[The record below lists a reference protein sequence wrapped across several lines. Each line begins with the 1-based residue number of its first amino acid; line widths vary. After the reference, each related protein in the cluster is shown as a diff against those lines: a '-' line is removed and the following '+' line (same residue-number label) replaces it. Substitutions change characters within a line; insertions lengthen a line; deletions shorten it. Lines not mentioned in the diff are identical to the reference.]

1 MGALQQCI
9 CACVNVNVRTKSRK
23 TERERERA
31 SERDPGL
38 CSSPAHYIQL
48 DSTAH
53 PQNASPL
60 NRHTHNRTLSH
71 TSIAFS
77 SYLPSNTR
85 FTAAASPCIWDI
97 ITCED
102 AASIP
107 RTLKYPWPAFG
118 TGYGFLVDMVTD
130 RRNRGLIA
138 NNRGSSENLP
148 LTAV

>member
-1 MGALQQCI
+1 MHMCMCERECENQKQKD
-9 CACVNVNVRTKSRK
+9 RER
-23 TERERERA
+23 ERERERA

-53 PQNASPL
+53 PRNASPL

-118 TGYGFLVDMVTD
+118 TSYGFLVDMVTD
-130 RRNRGLIA
+130 QRNRGLIA